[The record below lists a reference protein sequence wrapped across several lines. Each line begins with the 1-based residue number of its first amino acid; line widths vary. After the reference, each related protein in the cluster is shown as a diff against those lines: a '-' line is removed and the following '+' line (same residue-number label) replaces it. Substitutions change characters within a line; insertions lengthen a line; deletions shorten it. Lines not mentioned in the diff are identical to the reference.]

1 MAAAPTCC
9 PTSHSDSS
17 PGSSAAGRGPGL
29 ATSRALQHRLTP
41 QSPPRTTAFQG
52 ARIQGQ
58 SPGPEAPGSRGGPLG
73 LWAGLHGSLTSASA
87 LLPSAPST
95 RLHPVQDNDLPPL
108 RHLCPLPETPAC
120 HEGSRQSSPASLS
133 DPRSSSLPSSARSK
147 LTGLGSVFPPEDQW
161 PPGGRSWSGCP
172 FTSFQLCLSI
182 TLNTGVHLLTCLG
195 VDLTW
200 KK

>member
-58 SPGPEAPGSRGGPLG
+58 SPGPEAPGSRGGRLG

-133 DPRSSSLPSSARSK
+133 DPDLPVSPARPAPSSLALVPCFLPRTSGLLGEGPGAAVPSPPSSSA
-147 LTGLGSVFPPEDQW
+147 
-161 PPGGRSWSGCP
+161 
-172 FTSFQLCLSI
+172 
-182 TLNTGVHLLTCLG
+182 
-195 VDLTW
+195 
-200 KK
+200 